1 MRCVSLL
8 LCCPHGHIG
17 PCKLC
22 ITIAHDASLQV
33 EALLLYQGDIESY
46 AAMSPKDLTD
56 RFEHISGSETY
67 RKQYHELE
75 SQKLKAE
82 EQTSFLFSKRKGV
95 TQEKKQKKEQK
106 EEAEKHVKMQEEL
119 VGCVSDLLPNS
130 KAICSE
136 P

>member
-1 MRCVSLL
+1 MLRSLAYPL
-8 LCCPHGHIG
+8 AQSHFQRYPQFGML
-17 PCKLC
+17 
-22 ITIAHDASLQV
+22 SL
-33 EALLLYQGDIESY
+33 QGDIESY

-75 SQKLKAE
+75 AQKLKAE

-119 VGCVSDLLPNS
+119 VGRLLS
-130 KAICSE
+130 MLQSQLSGT
-136 P
+136 